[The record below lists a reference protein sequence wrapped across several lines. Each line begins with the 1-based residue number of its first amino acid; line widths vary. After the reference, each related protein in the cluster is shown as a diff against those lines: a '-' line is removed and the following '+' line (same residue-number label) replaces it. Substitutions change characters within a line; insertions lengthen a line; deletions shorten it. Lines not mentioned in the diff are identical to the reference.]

1 LTVLEVAFDLR
12 FEQIGDC
19 LPAGWLRA
27 RVDPFQKEEAAH
39 VVDDIGHLPLRL
51 RELQRLARMTIL
63 VRQLCGFVLPLL
75 WDPSFP
81 KIGFLSVRIA
91 LL

>member
-1 LTVLEVAFDLR
+1 MTVLEVAFDLR

-63 VRQLCGFVLPLL
+63 VRQLCPMRQSGT
-75 WDPSFP
+75 SFRLYP
-81 KIGFLSVRIA
+81 HERSGLG
-91 LL
+91 L